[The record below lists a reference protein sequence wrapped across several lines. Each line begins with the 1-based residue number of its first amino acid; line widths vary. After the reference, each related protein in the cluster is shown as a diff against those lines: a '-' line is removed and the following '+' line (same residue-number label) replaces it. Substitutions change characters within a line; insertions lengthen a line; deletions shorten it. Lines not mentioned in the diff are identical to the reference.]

1 MSKFWI
7 VFKREYTQVV
17 KKKSFLIGIFVMPL
31 FMGGIMLLPAYLAT
45 RDSDEAEQLAV
56 IDISGSG
63 MGSAFAESLDQ
74 YTLKDTG
81 DPYYNVHNVFELA
94 TSDTATFALIDD
106 SLKELINSN
115 ALKYYL
121 VIKADAHL
129 IDSNVYIVTNSSSFK
144 SFSRF
149 EGRLADILSTE
160 RIKMTDIDLT
170 VDSILNIT
178 RRSDLII
185 RDATGESIPFEVSYF
200 AALILVMLM
209 FGMIIAYGQMVMR
222 SIIEEKNSRI
232 MEVLISSVS
241 PFQLLLGKVLGL
253 GAATFTQILVWMA
266 MGAIIYTQKST
277 LEISSAIDRIIFNPY
292 IVVFF
297 VLYWIFGYVLMTTLF
312 ALIGSIVNTE
322 KEAQGFVA
330 PITISLM
337 LPVILGIY
345 VIQHPNSTI
354 VTVLSLIPFLT
365 PTLMVMRLVFIVPTL
380 TDLSMTSGIIVQASI
395 GLVLV
400 ILTMFGMVWLCSKI
414 FRVGILMYGKRPTL
428 PEIIRWV
435 RY

>member
-1 MSKFWI
+1 MYKFWV
-7 VFKREYTQVV
+7 VFKREYIQVV
-17 KKKSFLIGIFVMPL
+17 KKKSFLLGIFLMPVL
-31 FMGGIMLLPAYLAT
+31 MGGVMLLPAYLAT
-45 RDSDEAEQLAV
+45 RDSDEAEKLAV

-63 MGSAFAESLDQ
+63 MGNAFAQSLER

-81 DPYYNVHNVFELA
+81 DPYYDVQNIFELPMN
-94 TSDTATFALIDD
+94 DTAAFARIDD
-106 SLKELINSN
+106 SLKELIRDSE
-115 ALKYYL
+115 LKYYL
-121 VIKADAHL
+121 VIKTDAHL

-149 EGRLADILSTE
+149 EGRLSDILSTE
-160 RIKMTDIDLT
+160 RIKMTDMNLT
-170 VDSILNIT
+170 VDSILNLT
-178 RRSDLII
+178 RETDLII
-185 RDATGESIPFEVSYF
+185 HDATGESIPFEVSYF

-209 FGMIIAYGQMVMR
+209 FGMIIAYGQMAMR

-232 MEVLISSVS
+232 MEVLVSSVS
-241 PFQLLLGKVLGL
+241 PFQLMLGKVLGL
-253 GAATFTQILVWMA
+253 GAATFTQISVWII
-266 MGAIIYTQKST
+266 MGAIIYSQKT
-277 LEISSAIDRIIFNPY
+277 ALEISSSIERIIFNPY
-292 IVVFF
+292 IIVFF
-297 VLYWIFGYVLMTTLF
+297 VLFWIFGYVLMTTLF
-312 ALIGSIVNTE
+312 ALIGSIVNSE

-337 LPVILGIY
+337 LPVILGSY
-345 VIQHPNSTI
+345 VIQNPNSTL

-380 TDLSMTSGIIVQASI
+380 TEVSMSSGIIAQATI

-400 ILTMFGMVWLCSKI
+400 IITMFGMVWLSARI
-414 FRVGILMYGKRPTL
+414 FRIGILMYGKRPTL